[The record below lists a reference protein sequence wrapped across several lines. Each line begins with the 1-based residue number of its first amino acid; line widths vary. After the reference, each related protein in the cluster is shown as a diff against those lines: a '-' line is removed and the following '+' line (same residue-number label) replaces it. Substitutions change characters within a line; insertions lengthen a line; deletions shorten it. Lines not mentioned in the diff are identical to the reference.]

1 MMRLLGKAWIIFTCL
16 MFLNSYATEITTS
29 LDLIKGVVPK
39 SQQLIKA
46 KKDDVILI
54 KVTSDE
60 PGEFHL
66 HAYQL
71 DLKLTPKEA
80 QTLKFK
86 AHATGRFQFEWH
98 PAANATPTPAH
109 RHEPLAR
116 LEVFPE

>member
-1 MMRLLGKAWIIFTCL
+1 MIRLLGKAWIISTCFI
-16 MFLNSYATEITTS
+16 FLNSYAKEISTS
-29 LDLIKGVVPK
+29 LDLTKGVVPK

-46 KKDDVILI
+46 KKDDVIQI

-71 DLKLTPKEA
+71 DLKLSPKEA

-86 AHATGRFQFEWH
+86 AYATGRFQFEWH
-98 PAANATPTPAH
+98 PAANATPAPAH
-109 RHEPLAR
+109 RHEPLAK
-116 LEVFPE
+116 LEVFP

>member
-1 MMRLLGKAWIIFTCL
+1 MMHLLGRACILALCFMSFHGFSK
-16 MFLNSYATEITTS
+16 EITTS

-46 KKDDVILI
+46 KKDDVIQI

-66 HAYQL
+66 HAYNL
-71 DLKLTPKEA
+71 ALKLTPKEP
-80 QTLKFK
+80 QSLKFK
-86 AHATGRFQFEWH
+86 AYATGRFQFEWH
-98 PAANATPTPAH
+98 PAANATPASAH

>member
-1 MMRLLGKAWIIFTCL
+1 MIGLLGRSCIIALCCTSL
-16 MFLNSYATEITTS
+16 HSYAKEITTS

-46 KKDDVILI
+46 KKDDVIQI
-54 KVTSDE
+54 QVTSDE

-86 AHATGRFQFEWH
+86 AYATGRFQFEWH
-98 PAANATPTPAH
+98 PAANATSAPAH
-109 RHEPLAR
+109 RHDPLAR
-116 LEVFPE
+116 LEVFP

>member
-1 MMRLLGKAWIIFTCL
+1 MIGLLGRSCIITLCFTSFNC
-16 MFLNSYATEITTS
+16 FAKDITTS

-46 KKDDVILI
+46 NKDDVIQI

-71 DLKLTPKEA
+71 DLKLSPKES

-86 AHATGRFQFEWH
+86 AYATGRFQFEWH
-98 PAANATPTPAH
+98 PAANATPAPAH
-109 RHEPLAR
+109 RHEPLAK
-116 LEVFPE
+116 LEVFP

>member
-1 MMRLLGKAWIIFTCL
+1 MICLLGRSCIIALCFTCVYG
-16 MFLNSYATEITTS
+16 FAKEITTS

-39 SQQLIKA
+39 AQQLIKA
-46 KKDDVILI
+46 KKDDVIQI

-66 HAYQL
+66 HAYRL
-71 DLKLTPKEA
+71 DLKLRPQET

-86 AHATGRFQFEWH
+86 ANATGRFQFEWH
-98 PAANATPTPAH
+98 PAANATSAPAH

>member
-1 MMRLLGKAWIIFTCL
+1 MCL
-16 MFLNSYATEITTS
+16 MGRACIIALCFVSLHGFAKEITTS

-46 KKDDVILI
+46 KKDDVIQI

-66 HAYQL
+66 HAYHL
-71 DLKLTPKEA
+71 ALKLTPKEV
-80 QTLKFK
+80 QTLKFQ
-86 AHATGRFQFEWH
+86 AYATGRFQFEWH
-98 PAANATPTPAH
+98 PAANATPAPAH

-116 LEVFPE
+116 LEVFP